1 MILTKLYLKH
11 FKCFKKLSLHLAPL
25 TLLTG
30 FNSAGKSTVM
40 QSLALLYQTAKDD
53 EWGNHLL
60 LNGSAVALGTAS
72 DVIDEI
78 YGRNEITIGV
88 ETEDY
93 QCQWQ
98 MLSEDRTAYTI
109 PVQKITLKD
118 YLSVPQEKSY
128 LIDSQLVLHRLLPK
142 ISYEEF
148 PQIATQWSDFISQLT
163 YLTAERIGPRE
174 VYSVGNPTQ
183 YQTVGIQGE
192 YTPWYL
198 FNHADKEVFT
208 QLQIPN
214 SPPKLQ
220 RQVEAY
226 LDHFFAGS
234 GFLVESIRNA
244 NLVTLGI
251 CTSKKGNHHRP
262 QHVGYGLTHI
272 LPILTACLGADKG
285 QVILIENPEAHLHPA
300 AQAQMGLFLAKVAAS
315 GVQVIL
321 ETHSDHILNGVRR
334 ATKEKLL
341 TPEQVAIYF
350 FRPRPEEDAKTQM
363 AQVLTVLIDNEG
375 NLDGWP
381 KGFFDQFEIDTAY
394 FAGWG
399 DNGFFGE

>member
-1 MILTKLYLKH
+1 MLTKLYLEH

-25 TLLTG
+25 TLLSG

-40 QSLALLYQTAKDD
+40 QSLALLYQTATDD

-78 YGRNEITIGV
+78 YGRNEIAIGV
-88 ETEDY
+88 ETENY
-93 QCQWQ
+93 QCQWR

-109 PVQKITLKD
+109 PIQEVTLSD
-118 YLSVPQEKSY
+118 YLASPQEKHY
-128 LIDSQLVLHRLLPK
+128 LIDSQMALHRLLPK

-148 PQIATQWSDFISQLT
+148 PPIATQWSDLISNLT
-163 YLTAERIGPRE
+163 YLTAERVGPRE
-174 VYSVGNPTQ
+174 VYPVSSPTKS
-183 YQTVGIQGE
+183 QTVGIQGE

-198 FNHADKEVFT
+198 FNYANKEVSDS
-208 QLQIPN
+208 LRMSN
-214 SPPKLQ
+214 SSPLLQ
-220 RQVEAY
+220 RQVEAH
-226 LDHFFAGS
+226 LDSFFAGS
-234 GFLVESIRNA
+234 GLSVESIKNA
-244 NLVTLGI
+244 NLVTVGI
-251 CTSKKGNHHRP
+251 RTSKGGDYHRP
-262 QHVGYGLTHI
+262 QNVGYGLTHI
-272 LPILTACLGADKG
+272 LPILTACLGAEKG
-285 QVILIENPEAHLHPA
+285 QVILLENPEAHLHPA

-334 ATKEKLL
+334 AAKEELL
-341 TPEQVAIYF
+341 TPEQIAIYF
-350 FRPRPEEDAKTQM
+350 FRPRPEEEEKTQR
-363 AQVLTVLIDNEG
+363 AQVLTVLIDKEG

-394 FAGWG
+394 FAGWE
-399 DNGFFGE
+399 D